1 LTSSSHAR
9 HTNRLLAALPH
20 AEWETIHPGL
30 EQVALKA
37 GTTLYET
44 GDVLRHV
51 YFPASG
57 IVSLV
62 SSMRDGASAEVAVV
76 GRDGVVGVCA
86 FIGGDRTHTA
96 AVVQSD
102 GFAWRMPAGVIA
114 AHAARSTEV
123 MRPLLRYTQAL
134 FTHMAQT
141 SGCNRHH
148 AIDQQL
154 CRWLLLHL
162 DLGVDDQVAATQE
175 RIAAM
180 LGVRRSGVTEAALKL
195 QEAGLIRYGRGRIT
209 VLDRVGLEARSCECY
224 AVIRQGYDR
233 LLDEP
238 STHRHAVTRTTG
250 RTVLRCSA

>member
-9 HTNRLLAALPH
+9 HTNRLLASLPL
-20 AEWETIHPGL
+20 AEWETLHPEL

-37 GTTLYET
+37 GTTLHET

-57 IVSLV
+57 IVSMV
-62 SSMRDGASAEVAVV
+62 SSMRDGASAEVAAV

-102 GFAWRMPAGVIA
+102 GFAWRMSARSIA
-114 AHAARSTEV
+114 THAARSTDI

-148 AIDQQL
+148 EIDQQL

-162 DLGVDDQVAATQE
+162 DLGDGDELAATQE
-175 RIAAM
+175 RIASM
-180 LGVRRSGVTEAALKL
+180 LGVRRSGVTAAALKL
-195 QEAGLIRYGRGRIT
+195 QEAGLIRYGRGHIT
-209 VLDRVGLEARSCECY
+209 ILDRAGIEARSCECY
-224 AVIRQGYDR
+224 SVIRQGYDR
-233 LLDEP
+233 LREEP
-238 STHRHAVTRTTG
+238 APCRHAPARTSG